1 MIDEIKQCDLLCPPE
16 GDESRQQER
25 RATVAGQTDPQMG
38 KLQTRLGA
46 HEDSVTEQGHP
57 ESRTRDNAV
66 HCRHERSVYPQE
78 LFDVV
83 V

>member
-1 MIDEIKQCDLLCPPE
+1 M
-16 GDESRQQER
+16 SRGSRSVEP
-25 RATVAGQTDPQMG
+25 VAGQTDPQMG

-46 HEDSVTEQGHP
+46 HENSVTEQGHP
-57 ESRTRDNAV
+57 ESRTRGNAV